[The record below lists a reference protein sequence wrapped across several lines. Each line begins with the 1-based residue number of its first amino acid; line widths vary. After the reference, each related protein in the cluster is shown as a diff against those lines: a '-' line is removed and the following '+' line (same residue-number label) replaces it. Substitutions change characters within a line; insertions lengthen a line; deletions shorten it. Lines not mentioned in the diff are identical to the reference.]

1 MPSNNKIKNCIQNQF
16 ETLNINVHKFNYAN
30 IALIII
36 ASIIASMALLT
47 NNYQSI
53 IASKIIGLAII
64 PFISLCIMII
74 AGSRVE
80 ILQSSSR
87 CTVFIGLC
95 LVVSGIMGYIN
106 QMVQWIKQPTPEM
119 LTRANFKYENIWLE
133 LCMSGIAGVGIY
145 YAIMKTSI
153 IALIGLILAI
163 SIVPPLCNAGLFWGM
178 HCFNLINNSNSLK
191 DISNNDIESIDS
203 ANSKYL
209 EYGKNSF
216 VIFVS
221 NITGMFLG
229 FMGAFVISC
238 L

>member
-1 MPSNNKIKNCIQNQF
+1 MPSDNKINNKIKNCIQNQF
-16 ETLNINVHKFNYAN
+16 ATLNINVHKFNYAN
-30 IALIII
+30 VALIII

-64 PFISLCIMII
+64 PFISLCIMIT
-74 AGSRVE
+74 AGTRHE
-80 ILQSSSR
+80 ILQSGSR
-87 CTVFIGLC
+87 CAILIALC
-95 LVVSGIMGYIN
+95 LIISGVIGYTN
-106 QMVQWIKQPTPEM
+106 QMIQWIEQPTPEM

-133 LCMSGIAGVGIY
+133 LCMSGVAGIGMY
-145 YAIMKTSI
+145 YAIIKTSV

-178 HCFNLINNSNSLK
+178 HCFNLVNLGSSESMNNTA
-191 DISNNDIESIDS
+191 DDR
-203 ANSKYL
+203 YL

-216 VIFVS
+216 VIFAS

-229 FMGAFVISC
+229 FMVAFIISC
-238 L
+238 LN